1 MRHGLGFHWPQVFPQ
16 THFLRENVKCG
27 TDLINPSYGIFSLEL
42 WISEVSAPELEHS
55 WRVKI
60 CLFFLNQSVKEV
72 QLRFCRA
79 QLISL
84 VESVRV
90 SMCKPTEPAYPHLFG
105 PPLRFKVD
113 AANLRIMCLICPVHW
128 AQLRSN

>member
-1 MRHGLGFHWPQVFPQ
+1 MRRRLDFHWLQLFPQ

-42 WISEVSAPELEHS
+42 WTSEVSAPELEHS

-60 CLFFLNQSVKEV
+60 CLFFLNQSVKEL
-72 QLRFCRA
+72 QFRFRQA

-84 VESVRV
+84 VESIRV
-90 SMCKPTEPAYPHLFG
+90 SMCEPTE
-105 PPLRFKVD
+105 PLRFKVD
-113 AANLRIMCLICPVHW
+113 AANLRTVCLVCPIY
-128 AQLRSN
+128 